1 MNFTF
6 LLGVKSGEGMR
17 MGAMTDAIANSED
30 KCVEDGVDDEGEW

>member
-17 MGAMTDAIANSED
+17 MGAMTDAIANN
-30 KCVEDGVDDEGEW
+30 KKNALKMG